1 MGRKCRERVTIFCVL
16 NANKLGMQQSP
27 GNGNLLVDPGPLLES
42 HKFEFQIRQEI
53 FASKFEFDMD
63 GDGDGD
69 GLHLEQAQAWV
80 LVCSP

>member
-1 MGRKCRERVTIFCVL
+1 MGWKCRERVTIFCVL

-27 GNGNLLVDPGPLLES
+27 GNGNLLLDPGPLLES

-53 FASKFEFDMD
+53 FDSKFEFGM
-63 GDGDGD
+63 DGDGD

>member
-1 MGRKCRERVTIFCVL
+1 MGWKCRERVTIFCVL

-42 HKFEFQIRQEI
+42 HKFEFQIRQEL
-53 FASKFEFDMD
+53 FASKFGM
-63 GDGDGD
+63 DGDGD